1 MLLRLEGVDASYG
14 AVKALRD
21 ISMEVQEGQIAA
33 LIGANGAGKTTLLMT
48 VSGLVRLSSGS
59 IWFEEQKIDHLQP
72 HEIVNMGICQVPEG
86 RRVFS
91 GLTVWEN
98 IRMGGFTIRNKKS
111 LEAGIE
117 RVLALFPR
125 LAERIDQK
133 AGTLSGGEQ
142 QMLAIAR
149 GLVLEPK
156 LLLLDEPSL
165 GLAPKLVDLVFD
177 KIKEINQ
184 GGTSILLVEQNARMA
199 LEVTDEGYVLRTGE
213 IILHDSG
220 RALMQNPLVKES
232 YLGG

>member
-1 MLLRLEGVDASYG
+1 VLLRLEGLDASYG
-14 AVKALRD
+14 AIKALRD
-21 ISMEVQEGQIAA
+21 VSMEVEEGHIVT

-48 VSGLVRLSSGS
+48 ISGLVKPSGGS
-59 IWFEEQKIDHLQP
+59 IWFEGQQIDQLRP
-72 HEIVNMGICQVPEG
+72 YEIVHLGICQVPEG

-98 IRMGGFTIRNKKS
+98 IRMGGYTIRNKKI
-111 LEAGIE
+111 LDRGIE
-117 RVLALFPR
+117 RALAVFPR

-149 GLVLEPK
+149 ALVLEPK

-165 GLAPKLVDLVFD
+165 GLAPKLVELVFD

-199 LEVTDEGYVLRTGE
+199 LEVADEGYVLRTGE
-213 IILHDSG
+213 VILHNTG
-220 RALMQNPLVKES
+220 RELMQDPLVKES